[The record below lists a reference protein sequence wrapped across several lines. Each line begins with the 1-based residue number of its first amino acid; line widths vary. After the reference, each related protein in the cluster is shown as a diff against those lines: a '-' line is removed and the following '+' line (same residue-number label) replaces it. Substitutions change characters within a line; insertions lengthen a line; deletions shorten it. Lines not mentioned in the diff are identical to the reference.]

1 MKATQPLTKLKRYSE
16 VAFLLWKYGRSG
28 LAKQLSAAGI
38 EDPADGAFPAKAP
51 APAELADDLE
61 AMGPTFVKLGQ
72 VLGSRSDFLPDA
84 YVAALSR
91 LHDNVEPFAFAD
103 VERMVQDE
111 LGVRLSKAF
120 AEFSVTPVAAASLGQ
135 VHLARLRSG
144 KPVAVKVQR
153 PHIADRINQ
162 DFEVLSQIAEFLD
175 AHTEAGK
182 RYRFINLLEEF
193 RITIRQELDYER
205 EAQNLIEVGHNLEE
219 FELITVPQPV
229 TDYCSKRV
237 LTMDYVHGRKVTALS
252 PLTALQVDGSEMAEQ
267 LFKCYLK
274 QVLVDGL
281 FHADPHPGNVF
292 LTDDQSLALLDL
304 GMVGRTT
311 PGMQE
316 SLIKLLIAISE
327 GKGEDAS
334 DVVMRIS
341 EARPEFNAVSF
352 RERMAKLVLQK
363 QGQGLAQLNIGRS
376 LLDLN
381 KLAVDGGLH
390 VPSDLALLGKTL
402 LQLDELGRIL
412 DPRFEPA
419 GCVRRNV
426 AEIMAQRMRKSATQ
440 GSFLKSALEFKQLIA
455 GFPAKLNDIVNAL
468 SDSRLEI
475 RVKAVDADTLMEGLQ
490 KVANRI
496 ASGLVLAAL
505 IVGAALLMRVE
516 TSFRLFGYPGLAILC
531 FLGAAAGGLYLLVS
545 IFLQDRAYQKR

>member
-1 MKATQPLTKLKRYSE
+1 MKATQPLAKLKRYSE

-28 LAKQLSAAGI
+28 LAQQLSAAGI

-91 LHDNVEPFAFAD
+91 LHDNVEPFAFAE
-103 VERMVQDE
+103 VEQIVQDE

-219 FELITVPQPV
+219 FELIAVPQPV

-292 LTDDQSLALLDL
+292 LTDDQRLALLDL

-316 SLIKLLIAISE
+316 SLIKLLIAISD

-381 KLAVDGGLH
+381 KLAVDSGLH

-426 AEIMAQRMRKSATQ
+426 AEMMTQRMRKSATQ

-516 TSFRLFGYPGLAILC
+516 TSFRIFGYPGLAILC
-531 FLGAAAGGLYLLVS
+531 FLCAAAGGLYLLVS
-545 IFLQDRAYQKR
+545 IFLQDRGYQKR